1 MPTKSALS
9 EQRLLVDRLMR
20 IDQGYF
26 ERDQVRIVP
35 TYHLICTQTGEKL
48 AKIELVSTNKTVNV
62 TLKFKCV
69 FQDGYTDWEIS
80 SNSSEKD
87 LKNLQRHRRTWV
99 FAKFC
104 YFLWNMTGEGSFE
117 ETVISLFP

>member
-1 MPTKSALS
+1 MLTKTPLS

-48 AKIELVSTNKTVNV
+48 AKIELVSTDKATIFDIKIIYSDFGVRRSAAIDEESIEKIP
-62 TLKFKCV
+62 KFFKRSTNNWIYHKFLC
-69 FQDGYTDWEIS
+69 Y
-80 SNSSEKD
+80 
-87 LKNLQRHRRTWV
+87 LQSLRKGR
-99 FAKFC
+99 
-104 YFLWNMTGEGSFE
+104 SFE

>member
-1 MPTKSALS
+1 MLTKTTPS
-9 EQRLLVDRLMR
+9 EQQLLVDRLMR

-48 AKIELVSTNKTVNV
+48 AKVELVSTDRAAVFELGILYSDFGVPRNATITEKR
-62 TLKFKCV
+62 LKMV
-69 FQDGYTDWEIS
+69 PNNIQRTTGQWTYTKFLYFL
-80 SNSSEKD
+80 KD
-87 LKNLQRHRRTWV
+87 LSKDQ
-99 FAKFC
+99 A
-104 YFLWNMTGEGSFE
+104 FE

>member
-1 MPTKSALS
+1 MTKPPPS
-9 EQRLLVDRLMR
+9 EQQLLVDRLMR

-48 AKIELVSTNKTVNV
+48 AKVELVSTAKHVILELKVHIVVDTRFIYVGITENSLPKYVKTVKRNERSWV
-62 TLKFKCV
+62 YVKFLYFLK
-69 FQDGYTDWEIS
+69 YI
-80 SNSSEKD
+80 EKD
-87 LKNLQRHRRTWV
+87 
-99 FAKFC
+99 
-104 YFLWNMTGEGSFE
+104 GSFE

>member
-1 MPTKSALS
+1 MPAKSALS

-48 AKIELVSTNKTVNV
+48 AKVELVSTDRANGN
-62 TLKFKCV
+62 
-69 FQDGYTDWEIS
+69 I
-80 SNSSEKD
+80 
-87 LKNLQRHRRTWV
+87 
-99 FAKFC
+99 FA
-104 YFLWNMTGEGSFE
+104 
-117 ETVISLFP
+117 